1 MNQKILCVDDDPNI
15 LEGFKRQ
22 LREKFHLDTALGG
35 EEGLK
40 LVSKKDPYAVV
51 ISDMRMPGMDGVR
64 FLSRV
69 KDINPDSVRVMLTG
83 HADVDTAIDAVN
95 EGHIFRFLTKP
106 CSSETFAKT
115 ITAGV
120 RQFQLVMA
128 ERELLEKT
136 LSRSIKV
143 LIDILSLVSP
153 IAFSC
158 AVRLRK
164 YVRHISLKLQ
174 LPYSW
179 QYELSALLSQIGC
192 VTLPPET
199 LEKVFAGQELTKE
212 EREMFDRHPSI
223 GSDLLARIPRMETI
237 AGIIKNHLK
246 SFNEFES
253 CSELKKRDSAALGS
267 QILKVALEF
276 DKLVRHGKLY
286 NQAIATL
293 KEKPKECD
301 PLIIAALKEIEI
313 DKTKETVKLLKVRE
327 IEEGMK
333 INEDIRTKNGLLLV
347 TKGHK
352 VNYPLLLRL
361 RNYWNQR
368 MIDEKLRVSIP
379 DSIIHDNLR

>member
-158 AVRLRK
+158 AMRLRK

-293 KEKPKECD
+293 KEKPKEGD